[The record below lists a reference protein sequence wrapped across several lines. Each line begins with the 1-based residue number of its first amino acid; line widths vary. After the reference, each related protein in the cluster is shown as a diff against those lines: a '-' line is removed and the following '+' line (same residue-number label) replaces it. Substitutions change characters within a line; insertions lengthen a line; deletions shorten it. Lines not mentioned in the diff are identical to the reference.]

1 MTTVSNEKGQ
11 VLISVLTAKEGSGL
25 DLMAEGLVKRYAQA
39 GQIPPKLLYVDCDCC
54 KDTGGVTKLKKR
66 FCGWPNLT
74 VRLDIYHFMRRLA
87 VGCTTDAHP
96 LYPTFMSRLASC
108 IFELDP
114 NDLAL
119 LRLARREQMKQEGIP
134 GLTDSMVDKR
144 ITKDD
149 LKRYCR
155 RRTRGEETTI
165 RLIDN
170 MLLELMGDKGRDLM
184 GVPLLDKIRMEHI
197 WRVQRRHIKCIQD
210 VPGVPLYTETG
221 TTIIGGIQLTSYR
234 CARGSSSLESFHL
247 HLNRFIPGELVRLA
261 ISTNKVSQCDCCN

>member
-1 MTTVSNEKGQ
+1 MTSVRNEKGQ
-11 VLISVLTAKEGSGL
+11 VLISVLTATEGAGL
-25 DLMAEGLVKRYAQA
+25 DLMTQGIVRRYREA
-39 GQIPPKLLYVDCDCC
+39 GQRPPKVLYVDCGCC
-54 KDTGGVTKLKKR
+54 KDNDDLPAVKEKFR
-66 FCGWPNLT
+66 GWPDLI

-87 VGCTTDAHP
+87 RGCSSDAHP
-96 LYPTFMSRLASC
+96 LYPTFMSRLAAS

-119 LRLARREQMKQEGIP
+119 LRVARREQMRNEGVPDI
-134 GLTDSMVDKR
+134 TDAMVDKR

-165 RLIDN
+165 RLIDS
-170 MLLELMGDKGRDLM
+170 MLQELMGDNGKDLM
-184 GVPLLDKIRMEHI
+184 GVPLLDAIRMENL
-197 WRVQRRHIKCIQD
+197 WRVQKRHVKCLQD

-221 TTIIGGIQLTSYR
+221 TTTVGGIQLTSFR

-247 HLNRFIPGELVRLA
+247 HLNRFIPGELYLNVANVL
-261 ISTNKVSQCDCCN
+261 N